1 MSETLTEY
9 ESRAVRLIAEW
20 KARTPSRVSRAL
32 QVVRWPVGKV
42 MGKVVPGPGVQK
54 ICDKIE
60 VLLEH
65 RSGLAEI
72 AQGRR
77 ARRRG
82 AAAPFAR
89 GVRPVG
95 PGGQR
100 PAQREAILEGA
111 TAGVAGIAGEAMHT
125 PVLIG
130 AAVRAIR
137 RIGHCYGYRLDTEL
151 DRQYVLGILELS
163 TVEDP
168 VGRKRIRERLYRLMH
183 QMDEGEPPIGFDG
196 IKKELTEDLVIEA
209 VPIVG
214 MLVSVVVDYAY
225 MRRVDFAARR
235 VFQRRWLRRRGK
247 VTVIA
252 PAEVSRRGTEPVGR
266 LGGDERADLPRV
278 VRRGIRG
285 ERPLRRPGD
294 AGHPTARTG
303 RPRRGGREPRRDRFG
318 RSRPGTLAISR
329 SVAWLSLRPVGQPS
343 GMTGRVARHAA
354 EVRCIP
360 IIRSKPPGESR
371 MSIQ

>member
-42 MGKVVPGPGVQK
+42 MGKVVPGPGVQR

-60 VLLEH
+60 ALLEH
-65 RSGLAEI
+65 RGGLAEI
-72 AQGRR
+72 ARK
-77 ARRRG
+77 A
-82 AAAPFAR
+82 
-89 GVRPVG
+89 GVRDVEELAHRSLEECD
-95 PGGQR
+95 QLAR
-100 PAQREAILEGA
+100 EVSVRAQREAILEGA

-235 VFQRRWLRRRGK
+235 VFQERWLRRRGK

-252 PAEVSRRGTEPVGR
+252 PAEVSRRARSLWVAWEATNELTYLGSYAVGFVVSVPFAAVGTLVTR
-266 LGGDERADLPRV
+266 LPGPV
-278 VRRGIRG
+278 VRGVEDGSRDAIASADHVL
-285 ERPLRRPGD
+285 EHLRSLDRSPGSLS
-294 AGHPTARTG
+294 PTG
-303 RPRRGGREPRRDRFG
+303 RPAFRHDRTGGTPRR
-318 RSRPGTLAISR
+318 RSP
-329 SVAWLSLRPVGQPS
+329 LRHQ
-343 GMTGRVARHAA
+343 
-354 EVRCIP
+354 
-360 IIRSKPPGESR
+360 
-371 MSIQ
+371 